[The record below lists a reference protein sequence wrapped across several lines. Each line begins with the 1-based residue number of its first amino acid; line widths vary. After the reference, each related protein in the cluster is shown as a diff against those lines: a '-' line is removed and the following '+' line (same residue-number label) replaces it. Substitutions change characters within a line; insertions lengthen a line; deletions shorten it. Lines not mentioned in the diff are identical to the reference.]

1 MVKTQNAFTPHI
13 KISVRMCNLALAAF
27 LIRFFQT
34 GQIYEVRRNIQIYIR
49 KQKHHILDSIA
60 RMDAVQDQPH
70 SSKIIAVY
78 HRDDNKYNNMAAVL
92 SCKYNLTMCAARGT
106 RGLHALSLN
115 ARFDLYLIVF
125 ACLLYMMCIYSYVC
139 ERARFNRCA
148 KYK

>member
-1 MVKTQNAFTPHI
+1 M
-13 KISVRMCNLALAAF
+13 
-27 LIRFFQT
+27 
-34 GQIYEVRRNIQIYIR
+34 
-49 KQKHHILDSIA
+49 
-60 RMDAVQDQPH
+60 
-70 SSKIIAVY
+70 
-78 HRDDNKYNNMAAVL
+78 L

-148 KYK
+148 KGLRRGVVECGQIWLYIACVLSRPNNNVCIWRCTHTRFDRGWSLIRAVARETKRLDITRIFVYLATAELIATYKQAEN

>member
-1 MVKTQNAFTPHI
+1 MENIQNKLYLLCKVAIVTNYSSLMVKTQNAFTPHI
-13 KISVRMCNLALAAF
+13 KISVRMCNLALVAF

-78 HRDDNKYNNMAAVL
+78 QRDDNKYNNM
-92 SCKYNLTMCAARGT
+92 R
-106 RGLHALSLN
+106 
-115 ARFDLYLIVF
+115 
-125 ACLLYMMCIYSYVC
+125 LLCCRVSII
-139 ERARFNRCA
+139 
-148 KYK
+148 